1 MAASPA
7 TAPNE
12 AVVATY
18 DRFAAL
24 YDRLVSPLAAGTR
37 DRAVDRLAPAAG
49 DRVLEIGCGP
59 GHALVGLADRVG
71 PAGHVVGLDAAPGM
85 LARARRR
92 LARAG
97 VAGGVTLVLGDA
109 RSLPLADGIAD
120 AAFVEDTL
128 ELFGP
133 DDRDAVLGELRRV
146 LAADGRLVVVTM
158 ERAGAERTAF
168 VRAYDWVFDHVP
180 GAAQVGCRPI
190 FARRALEAAGFAVED
205 RASVRRAG
213 VWPVELLVA
222 RPAQNR
228 SR

>member
-7 TAPNE
+7 TAPSE

-37 DRAVDRLAPAAG
+37 DQALDGLRLDRG
-49 DRVLEIGCGP
+49 DRVLEVGCGP

-71 PAGHVVGLDAAPGM
+71 PAGRVVGLDAAPGM
-85 LARARRR
+85 LDRARRR
-92 LARAG
+92 
-97 VAGGVTLVLGDA
+97 VAGAGLFGRVGLVLGDA
-109 RSLPLADGIAD
+109 RSLPVADGVVD
-120 AAFVEDTL
+120 AGFIEDTL

-133 DDRDAVLGELRRV
+133 DDREAVLGELRRV
-146 LAADGRLVVVTM
+146 LSADGRLVVVTM
-158 ERAGAERTAF
+158 EQAGAERTAF

-180 GAAQVGCRPI
+180 GANRVGCRPI
-190 FARRALEAAGFAVED
+190 YARRALEAAGFAVED
-205 RASVRRAG
+205 RASIRRAG
-213 VWPVELLVA
+213 VWPVERLVA

>member
-1 MAASPA
+1 MAASPV

-24 YDRLVSPLAAGTR
+24 YDWLVSPLAAGTR
-37 DRAVDRLAPAAG
+37 DRALDGLRLDRG
-49 DRVLEIGCGP
+49 DRALEVGCGP

-85 LARARRR
+85 LGRAERRV
-92 LARAG
+92 ARAG
-97 VAGGVTLVLGDA
+97 IDAGVTLVLGDA
-109 RSLPLADGIAD
+109 RSLPLGDGVAD
-120 AAFVEDTL
+120 AALLEDTL

-146 LAADGRLVVVTM
+146 LAADGRLAVLTM
-158 ERAGAERTAF
+158 ERAGAERTSF
-168 VRAYDWVFDHVP
+168 VRAYDWVFDNVP
-180 GAAQVGCRPI
+180 GANRVGCRPI
-190 FARRALEAAGFAVED
+190 YARRALEAAGFAVEE
-205 RASVRRAG
+205 RASLRRAG

-222 RPAQNR
+222 RPA
-228 SR
+228 